1 MGNKMPRHAREKSKS
16 RIYHV
21 IWRGA
26 NRQEIFHEEEDCMFF
41 LDRLERVKKKAGI
54 SVYAWCLMSNH
65 IHLLVREG
73 NESLSITMKRL
84 GVSYVGFYNWKY
96 QTIGHLFQDRFKSEK
111 VENDSYLLT
120 VVRYIHQNPVKAG
133 MVDHVDE
140 WKWSSCLGYYNEEG
154 NPKYLLDREFIL
166 RLFSTDTTIALNRF
180 KEFNEKVTHDQCLD
194 DYVKKRLTDDEARK
208 IIKKLLGATEI
219 AQVKSLPRE
228 PKNNILRQVKRI
240 DGISQRQIARI
251 LGVSPNLVFKA

>member
-1 MGNKMPRHAREKSKS
+1 MGNRMPRHSREKSKS
-16 RIYHV
+16 KIYHV

-26 NRQEIFHEEEDCMFF
+26 SRQEVFHDEEDCMFF

-54 SVYAWCLMSNH
+54 SVYAWCLMRNH

-96 QTIGHLFQDRFKSEK
+96 QTMGHLFQDSFKSEK

-133 MVDHVDE
+133 MVDRVDE
-140 WKWSSCLGYYNEEG
+140 WKWSSC
-154 NPKYLLDREFIL
+154 
-166 RLFSTDTTIALNRF
+166 
-180 KEFNEKVTHDQCLD
+180 
-194 DYVKKRLTDDEARK
+194 
-208 IIKKLLGATEI
+208 
-219 AQVKSLPRE
+219 
-228 PKNNILRQVKRI
+228 
-240 DGISQRQIARI
+240 
-251 LGVSPNLVFKA
+251 